1 MGDVE
6 LELFREPAEDGA
18 LDAPGPKVVA
28 VAGAKGGV
36 GKSLLA
42 ANLSVYLA
50 TLGRRV
56 VVVDA
61 DEGGANLHAFFG
73 VSHPSGIRP
82 YEPPVPAFFSSDED
96 DLGYD
101 EDDEDDAVATS
112 SRVAEPPEE
121 PASNDPVALPVPG
134 LELLHAGID
143 EPARGERRR
152 ARRGR
157 LLERLTALRADFV
170 VVDLGSG
177 TPRSMLDLWLDAD
190 LRVFVTL
197 PEPTAIEGTYRF
209 LRAAFARAL
218 VRATDGEERR
228 ELVQA
233 LRAQGNSPPPLD
245 LARHLEEE
253 QSPLAWRVRELMGR
267 FELPLVVNQTR
278 LRIDLELGD
287 WMRSAVR
294 RRFGVAIDYLGYI
307 DADDTVWNTL
317 RTGRPLL
324 VESPGSKASRSIE
337 KVARR
342 LLARDAGKIR
352 RSTTPHVPPN
362 SHHDVLEVDRGAT
375 DEEIRRASKRVREV
389 FAPGSL
395 ACYGLFEEAGLEKL
409 RARLEEA
416 HDVLLDPSRRRPY
429 ELSVFPAVVETP
441 DVTEDDD
448 VGPMPPAPVITPE
461 TDFTGGLLRA
471 VRESRGVKLREIS
484 RTTKIG
490 TPFLQAIEEDDFGA
504 LPAQVYV
511 RGFVSELAKFLDL
524 DPDHVSRTY
533 IRRYRRWLTERGKS
547 AG

>member
-18 LDAPGPKVVA
+18 VEAPGPKVVA

-50 TLGRRV
+50 TLGRKV

-61 DEGGANLHAFFG
+61 DEGGATLHSFFG
-73 VSHPSGIRP
+73 ASHPAGIQP

-96 DLGYD
+96 DLGYED
-101 EDDEDDAVATS
+101 EDAPPEPEPVP
-112 SRVAEPPEE
+112 PPEE
-121 PASNDPVALPVPG
+121 PTTNEPVALPVPG
-134 LELLHAGID
+134 LKLLHAGVD

-157 LLERLTALRADFV
+157 LLERLTALQADFV

-177 TPRSMLDLWLDAD
+177 TPRSLLDLWLDAD

-218 VRATDGEERR
+218 VRSTEGEERR

-233 LRAQGNSPPPLD
+233 LRAQQNTPAPLD

-253 QSPLAWRVRELMGR
+253 QSPLAWRVREMMGR

-287 WMRSAVR
+287 WVRTAVR

-342 LLARDAGKIR
+342 LLAKDAGKIR
-352 RSTTPHVPPN
+352 RSTSPNVPPN
-362 SHHDVLEVDRGAT
+362 SHHDLLEVDRGAT

-395 ACYGLFEEAGLEKL
+395 ACYGLFEETGLERL

-429 ELSVFPAVVETP
+429 ELSVFPAVVDDGP
-441 DVTEDDD
+441 AVAEDEDS
-448 VGPMPPAPVITPE
+448 GPMPPAPVITPE

-484 RTTKIG
+484 RRTKIG

-511 RGFVSELAKFLDL
+511 RGFVAELAKFLDL

-533 IRRYRRWLTERGKS
+533 IRRYRRWLTERGKL
-547 AG
+547 